1 MAKLNLW
8 LAAAF
13 VCGTW
18 SSAFAQNAISAK
30 AGLVQVADGEV
41 FVNGQAVEHK
51 VAQFTDLK
59 SKDILT
65 TAEGRAEVLL
75 TPGAFLRM
83 TDSSGIRMV
92 STRLS
97 DVRMEMVEG
106 ESIVEVAEL
115 LSDNSIAM
123 TVGTAS
129 FELHKGGIYQFNAT
143 PGRIRVYQGEALATQ
158 GEKTVTV
165 KAGHEFASDGTAWTL
180 NHFDTKETDAL
191 YRWSSRRSGNIA
203 VANVS
208 AARQAGNGYGGGYGG
223 YSGMLDPSL
232 YGGMGGMYGAGMY
245 GAGMYGAGMYGAG
258 MYGAGMYG
266 AGGSWMFN
274 PYFGMYT
281 FMPFGG
287 TAWSPFGYAYYTP
300 VTVGQVYAYAP
311 RQPVNPIGPPTGRG
325 VGVPRVPG
333 EAVRSLT
340 GRVSPAFTTNAALH
354 SGAITRGLVT
364 GASRSG
370 FYGGSGHYSGGYSSP
385 SYAGNSTNVSPSISA
400 APSRGGGGG
409 GGAPMSGGGG
419 GGATRGH

>member
-8 LAAAF
+8 LAAAL
-13 VCGTW
+13 VCGAW

-41 FVNGQAVEHK
+41 FVNDQAIEHK
-51 VAQFTDLK
+51 LAQFTDLK
-59 SKDILT
+59 SKDTLT
-65 TAEGRAEVLL
+65 TGDGRAEVLL

-97 DVRMEMVEG
+97 DVRMEMVRG

-115 LSDNSIAM
+115 LTDNSITM
-123 TVGTAS
+123 TIGSAS
-129 FELHKGGIYQFNAT
+129 IALHKGGIYQFNAT
-143 PGRIRVYQGEALATQ
+143 PGRIRVYQGEALATE

-165 KAGHEFASDGTAWTL
+165 KAGHEFANNGTAWTL
-180 NHFDTKETDAL
+180 NHFDTKQTDSL
-191 YRWSSRRSGNIA
+191 YRWSSRRSGDIA

-223 YSGMLDPSL
+223 YPGMLGTGL
-232 YGGMGGMYGAGMY
+232 YSGMGGLYGAGMY
-245 GAGMYGAGMYGAG
+245 GS
-258 MYGAGMYG
+258 GMYG

-300 VTVGQVYAYAP
+300 ITVGSVYAYAP
-311 RQPVNPIGPPTGRG
+311 RLPSNPVSPP
-325 VGVPRVPG
+325 VGHAPGAPRVPG
-333 EAVRSLT
+333 STSTSFT
-340 GRVSPAFTTNAALH
+340 GRMSPALTTNAALH
-354 SGAITRGLVT
+354 SGAITRG
-364 GASRSG
+364 AFAAPSRSG
-370 FYGGSGHYSGGYSSP
+370 FYGGNGNYSSGYSGGGSYASSNASMSP
-385 SYAGNSTNVSPSISA
+385 SVSA
-400 APSRGGGGG
+400 APARSGGGG
-409 GGAPMSGGGG
+409 GGAPASGGGG
-419 GGATRGH
+419 GGAIRGH